1 MAMSNLFLLCLLF
14 LFPLFLLVVV
24 VSLFLV
30 VSMKL
35 PAFCV
40 FRNAYTSPTPLGF
53 LLVVCASI
61 GTGSAHLFPPPWIR
75 LGARPSSVLQFMA
88 IFSRAS
94 MAIFAF
100 RHFILR
106 LSFSNFFWSSANWLR
121 ATYDFLSFFSE
132 KVLTA
137 AMECD
142 ALAAR

>member
-1 MAMSNLFLLCLLF
+1 MDMSNLFLLCLLF
-14 LFPLFLLVVV
+14 LFPLFL
-24 VSLFLV
+24 LV

-75 LGARPSSVLQFMA
+75 LGACPSSVLQFMA

-106 LSFSNFFWSSANWLR
+106 FSFPDFFLVICQLAKSDLRFSVFFFGKSIDGSNG
-121 ATYDFLSFFSE
+121 
-132 KVLTA
+132 
-137 AMECD
+137 M
-142 ALAAR
+142 